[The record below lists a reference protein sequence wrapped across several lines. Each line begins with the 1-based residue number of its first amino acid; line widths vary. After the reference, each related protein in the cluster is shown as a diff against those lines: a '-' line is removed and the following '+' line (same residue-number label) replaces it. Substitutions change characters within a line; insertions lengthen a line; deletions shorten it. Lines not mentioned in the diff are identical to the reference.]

1 MDSVTRKMF
10 NRIRSEK
17 CKKEESYAKM
27 FENMKTEKK
36 DNFLSNARVLME
48 EAIRS
53 RKINE
58 ENDNDHSKSYEI
70 KKDTPQ
76 FGDVR
81 VNQESMLKKTVGEN
95 VTLEDDAL
103 KFYPNAND
111 LTLSGKIT
119 SLNLTFQFRY
129 NDPSGQGVYVWAE
142 ALQLT
147 EENTRTIGKLRDA
160 FSNWKDS
167 ITQDGDLM
175 DKLPR
180 YASKHE

>member
-1 MDSVTRKMF
+1 MDSITRKMF

-76 FGDVR
+76 FGDV
-81 VNQESMLKKTVGEN
+81 G
-95 VTLEDDAL
+95 
-103 KFYPNAND
+103 
-111 LTLSGKIT
+111 LTKS
-119 SLNLTFQFRY
+119 QC
-129 NDPSGQGVYVWAE
+129 
-142 ALQLT
+142 
-147 EENTRTIGKLRDA
+147 
-160 FSNWKDS
+160 
-167 ITQDGDLM
+167 
-175 DKLPR
+175 
-180 YASKHE
+180 